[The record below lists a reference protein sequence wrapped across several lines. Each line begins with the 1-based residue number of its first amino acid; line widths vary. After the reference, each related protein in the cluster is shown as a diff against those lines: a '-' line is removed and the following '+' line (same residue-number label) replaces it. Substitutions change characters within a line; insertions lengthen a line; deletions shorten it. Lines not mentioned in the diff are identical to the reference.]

1 MSEPLTAEELARQF
15 HETYERLAPSF
26 GYETRKASA
35 VPWKDVPEQN
45 KTLMVAVADEV
56 LATLDAAR
64 ATPALDVER
73 LAMAIDRAWEFPTD
87 YVEEEW
93 LTSDGEPRSEVMAEQ
108 IAREYA
114 ALGSK
119 GKEKG

>member
-114 ALGSK
+114 ALSS
-119 GKEKG
+119 EPES